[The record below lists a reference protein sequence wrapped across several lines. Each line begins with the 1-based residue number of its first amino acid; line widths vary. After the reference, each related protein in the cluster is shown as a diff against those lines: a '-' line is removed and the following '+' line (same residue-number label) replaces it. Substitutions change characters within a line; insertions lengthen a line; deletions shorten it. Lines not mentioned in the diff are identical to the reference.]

1 MSDIAIPYFRYLYK
15 TAILNELFIMKFRIQ
30 ISPKSELYDIKSKI
44 LKNKILESLGINVLK
59 IKSRDVY
66 VISAD
71 LTNNDIY
78 KVASEFVNPVTEEF
92 YIGFSYEE
100 SFEWMISI
108 GFKPGVTDNLGK
120 TAITAISDIL
130 RSKFDKEQISV
141 MSSTEYFL
149 SFESEITKSKVEM
162 IVDSILAN
170 RLINSVDVKS
180 FSETL
185 TITESDANCKVKE
198 SLDTTLK
205 IINLNVSDEKLIAIS
220 KNGTLAL
227 SLDEMKVIQNYFKTM
242 GERDLFGLVSSP
254 TDVEIECIAQS
265 WSEHCKHKIFDA
277 KIEYENENGDIEN
290 IDSCFKSYIKK
301 STEEISQEVDWLVSV
316 FHDNAGVI
324 SFNNELDLVYKAE
337 THNSP
342 SALDPYGGAMTG
354 IVGVNRDPLG
364 TGLGAELLIN
374 TWGYCLGS
382 PFTPL
387 EDVPQ
392 GLLHPKRI
400 RDGVHKGVI
409 DGGNQSGIPYG
420 LGWEYFDERY
430 IGKPLVFCG
439 TVGLL
444 PKKIGKLNGSEKQ
457 ILSGDLIVMTG
468 GRIGKDGIHGATF
481 SSEELHSASPVQ
493 AVQIGDPITQK
504 MMADFIYEARDLQL
518 YRFITDNGAGG
529 LSSSIGEMAKESD
542 GCFMDLGKA
551 PLKYQGLAPWEILI
565 SEAQER
571 MSFAV
576 PKDKVNEFLA
586 LAARREVEASVLG
599 EFTNSGKLHLL
610 YNGKTVAYLD
620 LNFIHDGCPKMQL
633 KAKWEQKK
641 WEEPSLEIL
650 ERRKIS
656 SDVCLMLERLNIT
669 SNEFKSRQYD
679 HEVKGLSVV
688 KPFVGVNH
696 DIASDAAVFMNKPL
710 SYEGIVL
717 TSALLPRYSDIDT
730 YDMMGAVIDLALRKA
745 VAAGVDFGHVA
756 GLDNFCWPDP
766 VQSEKTPDGEYK
778 LAQLVRA
785 NMALYDY
792 TKAFKVPCI
801 SGKDSMK
808 NDSTKGGKKISIP
821 PTVLFSTI
829 GKISNVTKAQTF
841 DFKKA
846 NEYIYVIGETDN
858 ELGGSEYFAMLGFIG
873 NKIPKTNAIKFNK
886 LYGKV
891 SSIVKKELV
900 SAIIA
905 TGIGGIAI
913 ALAKMSMAG
922 NIGLKID
929 SSKIPAKSNFNLSEL
944 LFSESGGRFVVSVS
958 PERVNEFQ
966 NSLEGFTFAK
976 IGFTTGEKS
985 MIIDENIIKL
995 AELKSS
1001 YKELLN
1007 GI

>member
-1 MSDIAIPYFRYLYK
+1 M
-15 TAILNELFIMKFRIQ
+15 MKFRIE
-30 ISPKSELYDIKSKI
+30 ISPKSELYDIKSKT
-44 LKNKILESLGINVLK
+44 LKQKISESFKINVQK

-66 VISAD
+66 TVSAD
-71 LTNNDIY
+71 LTNEDVHKI
-78 KVASEFVNPVTEEF
+78 ASEFVNPVTEQF
-92 YIGFSYEE
+92 YIGFSCED
-100 SFEWMISI
+100 SFDWMASI
-108 GFKPGVTDNLGK
+108 GFKAGVTDNLGK
-120 TAITAISDIL
+120 TALTAISDIL
-130 RSKFDKEQISV
+130 GGILDKSKISV
-141 MSSTEYFL
+141 MSSTEYFF
-149 SFESEITKSKVEM
+149 SFKSELVRLDVEN

-170 RLINSVDVKS
+170 RLINSVEIKS
-180 FSETL
+180 FD
-185 TITESDANCKVKE
+185 ESLSFNSLVSNCQVKE
-198 SLDTTLK
+198 NLDLAVKT
-205 IINLNVSDEKLIAIS
+205 INLNVSDDKLIEIS
-220 KNGTLAL
+220 KEGILAL
-227 SLDEMKVIQNYFKTM
+227 SLEEMKTIQNYFNEM
-242 GERDLFGLVSSP
+242 NGRELLGLKKDP
-254 TDVEIECIAQS
+254 TDVEIECLAQS

-277 KIEYENENGDIEN
+277 RIAYENENGEIQN

-301 STEEISQEVDWLVSV
+301 STEEISKEVDWLVSV

-324 SFNNELDLVYKAE
+324 SFNNKLDLVYKAE

-354 IVGVNRDPLG
+354 IVGVNRDPMG

-382 PFTPL
+382 PFTQV

-444 PKKIGKLNGSEKQ
+444 PKIIGKSKGFEKQ
-457 ILSGDLIVMTG
+457 ILPGDLIVMTG

-504 MMADFIYEARDLQL
+504 MMADFVYEARDLQL

-529 LSSSIGEMAKESD
+529 LSSSVGEMAKESG
-542 GCFMDLGKA
+542 GCLMDLGKA
-551 PLKYQGLAPWEILI
+551 PLKYQGLTPWEILV

-576 PKDKVNEFLA
+576 PKEKISEFLN
-586 LAARREVEASVLG
+586 LAKKREVEAAVLG

-620 LNFIHDGCPKMQL
+620 LNFIHNGCPKMQL
-633 KAKWEQKK
+633 KAKWAQKK
-641 WEEPSLEIL
+641 WKEPSLEIL
-650 ERRKIS
+650 EGRNIV
-656 SDVCLMLERLNIT
+656 SDICSMLERLNIA

-679 HEVKGLSVV
+679 HEVKGLSVI
-688 KPFVGVNH
+688 KPFVGLEH
-696 DIASDAAVFMNKPL
+696 DVATDSAVFMERPL
-710 SYEGIVL
+710 SREGIVL

-730 YDMMGAVIDLALRKA
+730 YYMMGAVIDLAIRKA
-745 VAAGVDFGHVA
+745 VAAGVDFGHIA

-766 VQSEKTPDGEYK
+766 VKSEKTPDGEYK

-792 TKAFKVPCI
+792 TKIFKVPCI

-829 GKISNVTKAQTF
+829 GKISDITKAQTF

-846 NEYIYVIGETDN
+846 GDCVYLIGETDN
-858 ELGGSEYFAMLGFIG
+858 ELGGSEYFAMMGFVG
-873 NKIPKTNAIKFNK
+873 NKIPKTDAVEFNR
-886 LYGKV
+886 LYGTV
-891 SSIVKKELV
+891 SNVIKNEIVNAV
-900 SAIIA
+900 ITPA
-905 TGIGGIAI
+905 IGGIAI
-913 ALAKMSMAG
+913 ALAKMCMAG
-922 NIGLKID
+922 NIGVKVD
-929 SSKIPAKSNFNLSEL
+929 STKIPVKTKMSLNEL
-944 LFSESGGRFVVSVS
+944 MFSESGGRFIVSVS
-958 PERVNEFQ
+958 PERVNDFQ
-966 NSLEGFTFAK
+966 NLMNGFKFAK
-976 IGFTTGEKS
+976 IGDTTAKKY
-985 MIIDENIIKL
+985 MVIDEAVLKL
-995 AELKSS
+995 SELKLS
-1001 YKELLN
+1001 YKKVLN
-1007 GI
+1007 GM